1 MENTNAPSDEKIK
14 VYLRLRPTLTKTN
27 HLSLVE
33 EKSLLEVN
41 VPKNMLSGYVNNS
54 KEKYLF
60 KFDKIL
66 NMQTKQ
72 ETVFKEVAKE
82 VVDSALDGYN
92 GTIFAYGQTGSGK
105 TYTITGGA
113 ERMDDRGIIPR
124 AISYIFNETRQRSQ
138 YQWTVYV
145 SYLEIYNNDGY
156 DLLHEN
162 QGRAKN
168 LEDLPRVKIRENQN
182 RQFLLYN
189 LSIHKVQ
196 SEEEA
201 ITLLLL
207 GDENRVVAETPKND
221 ASTRSHC
228 IFIFQIESQKIG
240 EDVKTLSKLHIVD
253 LSGSEKPHK
262 TDLNGVRMEE
272 ALNINLSL
280 HFLEQVIVSLN
291 RKEGHIPYRNS
302 MMTMCLRD
310 SLGGNCKTRMIA
322 TMSCEQIDTM
332 ETISTC
338 RFAQRVAL
346 ISNSAIKN
354 EIEDPQVVI
363 QKQKSEIE
371 DLRSE
376 LAMLKGKD
384 QKTVLDE
391 EDTINCK
398 KIVDDYLKDDDYSK
412 KINLK
417 DMLMIQECFSIIK
430 MYYKELEK
438 KLNSYNSSKSN
449 EIPINS
455 NYNMDKVIEF
465 ENSNKKLNSEIL
477 KLKEIVKRRDEELKV
492 LLAMVDKMK
501 GYDSKKTLLS
511 RLEDEDNGRLNEIRN
526 NFLGNEIKFE
536 NSKEIINANVNTQN
550 SVKVENKNT
559 TKNTIT
565 SIPKPQI
572 PLQLLQEINSANS
585 YLVKEVELTKE
596 NLSERLKAY
605 EVFRNNYIKS
615 EAKKENLRIL
625 SDEKFEKGRKIG
637 EKVTKLRDKSNIIKN
652 EVI

>member
-572 PLQLLQEINSANS
+572 PLRLLQEINSANS